1 MSCSPPAEVQN
12 LQINK
17 ARIAGGSL
25 DAGDIFA
32 NEGREPALR
41 FCAIERVVR
50 FCGQRMVVILNLPS
64 AANSLRQACSSGI
77 APRWEV

>member
-1 MSCSPPAEVQN
+1 MPCSPPAGAEPA
-12 LQINK
+12 NK
-17 ARIAGGSL
+17 QSADPGGSL

-50 FCGQRMVVILNLPS
+50 FRGQRMVVILKLPS
-64 AANSLRQACSSGI
+64 AVNSLRQACSTGI